1 MNRSKKYS
9 VAVIITTIIAVFIL
23 FYLILGG
30 KSYIKIQNLTD
41 TTLSN
46 INIKYMYSNKE
57 KIIEL
62 PNIPPKDNY
71 KMNLLY
77 PDDFSEGAIKLHYT
91 DKHGEQQE
99 EILVGYIENGYHKK
113 IIVKVDSIDKNGI
126 LSFKVH

>member
-9 VAVIITTIIAVFIL
+9 VAVIITTIIAVIIL